1 MDSKLKLG
9 ISFAIIIAVIISS
22 NYNFYWS
29 LLLGQDNSTTGSTSQ
44 TVNAKADALKIGYFP
59 NLNHAQ
65 AIIGLNNGDFRQIIE
80 NDKNLGNISL
90 KGIVFTSGPSAI
102 EALYA
107 GQIDVAYLGPNPTIN
122 GYIVSGGEGLR
133 VISGAAS
140 GGASFIVRND
150 SGIETVNDLGGKKF
164 ASPQLGNTQ
173 DVALRKYL
181 IDNGFNTIE
190 NGGNVTVVAAKPADI
205 INMFLNKEIDGAW
218 VPEPLVAILK
228 EQGDGFILVDERD
241 LWPPEGKFVTANIL
255 ARTDYLKDN
264 PEIIKKLLE
273 AHVNETLWIN
283 QKLSKTNN
291 TETDEKNIQE
301 LTVAFNEGLK
311 KITGKTYPEN
321 QIKDALSRIEFT
333 YDPLSSSLNKIAQD
347 ANDLGYINFGSSRE
361 IDLSSIY
368 DLGLLNEV
376 LKEQRSKP
384 RSISSSNSLLF
395 NLLCLVN

>member
-9 ISFAIIIAVIISS
+9 ISFAIIIVVIISS

-29 LLLGQDNSTTGSTSQ
+29 LLMGQDNSTTGSTTQ
-44 TVNAKADALKIGYFP
+44 TVNAKADSLKIGYFP

-65 AIIGLNNGDFRQIIE
+65 AIIGLNNGDFRHIIE
-80 NDKNLGNISL
+80 NDKNLGNISV
-90 KGIVFTSGPSAI
+90 KEFVFTTGPSAI

-107 GQIDVAYLGPNPTIN
+107 GQIDVAYVGPNPTIN

-133 VISGAAS
+133 VISGASS

-181 IDNGFNTIE
+181 IDNGYNTIE
-190 NGGNVTVVAAKPADI
+190 NGGNVTVLAAKPADI
-205 INMFLNKEIDGAW
+205 IKVFLNKEIDGAW
-218 VPEPLVAILK
+218 VPEPLGAILK
-228 EQGDGFILVDERD
+228 EQGKGFILVDERE
-241 LWPPEGKFVTANIL
+241 LWPPEGKFVTASIL

-264 PEIIKKLLE
+264 PEIVKKLLE
-273 AHVNETLWIN
+273 AHINETLWIN

-311 KITGKTYPEN
+311 NITGKTYPED

-333 YDPLSSSLNKIAQD
+333 YDPLSASLNKIAED
-347 ANDLGYINFGSSRE
+347 ANDLGYINLGSSRQ

-376 LKEQRSKP
+376 LKSKGLSP
-384 RSISSSNSLLF
+384 
-395 NLLCLVN
+395 VP

>member
-22 NYNFYWS
+22 NYDFYWS
-29 LLLGQDNSTTGSTSQ
+29 FLLGQDNSTTESTSQ
-44 TVNAKADALKIGYFP
+44 SVDAKADSLKIGYFP

-65 AIIGLNNGDFRQIIE
+65 AIIGLNNGDFKQVIE
-80 NDKNLGNISL
+80 NDKNLGNTTL
-90 KGIVFTSGPSAI
+90 KEFVFTSGPSAI
-102 EALYA
+102 EALYS
-107 GQIDVAYLGPNPTIN
+107 GQIDVAYVGPNPAIN
-122 GYIVSGGEGLR
+122 AYIVSGGEGLR
-133 VISGAAS
+133 IISGASS
-140 GGASFIVRND
+140 GGVSFIVRND

-173 DVALRKYL
+173 DVALKKYL
-181 IDNGFNTIE
+181 IDNGFNTVE

-205 INMFLNKEIDGAW
+205 ITLFLNKEIDGAW
-218 VPEPLVAILK
+218 VPEPLGAILK
-228 EQGDGFILVDERD
+228 EQGKGFILVDERE
-241 LWPPEGKFVTANIL
+241 LWPPDGKFVTANIL

-264 PEIIKKLLE
+264 PEIIKKLLQS
-273 AHVNETLWIN
+273 HVNETLWIN

-333 YDPLSSSLNKIAQD
+333 YDPLSSSLNKIAED
-347 ANDLGYINFGSSRE
+347 ANDLGYINLGSGRE
-361 IDLSSIY
+361 INLSGIY

-376 LKEQRSKP
+376 LKSKGLSP
-384 RSISSSNSLLF
+384 
-395 NLLCLVN
+395 VP

>member
-22 NYNFYWS
+22 NYDFYWS
-29 LLLGQDNSTTGSTSQ
+29 FLLGQDNSTTESTSKS
-44 TVNAKADALKIGYFP
+44 VDAKADSLKIGYFP

-65 AIIGLNNGDFRQIIE
+65 AIIGLNNGDFKQVIE
-80 NDKNLGNISL
+80 NDKNLGNITL
-90 KGIVFTSGPSAI
+90 KEFVFTSGPSAI
-102 EALYA
+102 EALYS
-107 GQIDVAYLGPNPTIN
+107 GQIDVAYVGPNPAIN

-133 VISGAAS
+133 IISGASS

-173 DVALRKYL
+173 DVALKKYL
-181 IDNGFNTIE
+181 IDNGFNTVE

-205 INMFLNKEIDGAW
+205 ITLFLNKEIDGAW
-218 VPEPLVAILK
+218 VPEPLGAILK
-228 EQGDGFILVDERD
+228 EQGKGFILVDERE
-241 LWPPEGKFVTANIL
+241 LWPPDGKFVTANIL

-333 YDPLSSSLNKIAQD
+333 YDPLSSSLNKIAED
-347 ANDLGYINFGSSRE
+347 ANDLGYINLGSGRE
-361 IDLSSIY
+361 INLSGIY

-376 LKEQRSKP
+376 LKSKGLSP
-384 RSISSSNSLLF
+384 
-395 NLLCLVN
+395 VP

>member
-1 MDSKLKLG
+1 MDSKLKLS

-107 GQIDVAYLGPNPTIN
+107 GQIDVAYVGPNPTIN
-122 GYIVSGGEGLR
+122 GYIVSGGDGLR
-133 VISGAAS
+133 VISGASS
-140 GGASFIVRND
+140 GGASFVVRND

-173 DVALRKYL
+173 DVALKKYL
-181 IDNGFNTIE
+181 IDNGYNTIE
-190 NGGNVTVVAAKPADI
+190 NGGNVTVVAAKPADL
-205 INMFLNKEIDGAW
+205 INMFVNKEIDGAW

-255 ARTDYLKDN
+255 ARADYLEKN

-311 KITGKTYPEN
+311 KITGKTYPED

-333 YDPLSSSLNKIAQD
+333 YDPLSSSLNKIAED
-347 ANDLGYINFGSSRE
+347 ANDLGYINLGSGRE

-376 LKEQRSKP
+376 LKSKGLSP
-384 RSISSSNSLLF
+384 IP
-395 NLLCLVN
+395 

>member
-1 MDSKLKLG
+1 MDSKLKLS

-29 LLLGQDNSTTGSTSQ
+29 LLLGRDDSTTGSSSQ
-44 TVNAKADALKIGYFP
+44 SINAKADTLKIGYFP

-65 AIIGLNNGDFRQIIE
+65 AIIGLNNGDFAKIIE
-80 NDKNLGNISL
+80 NDENLGNISL

-107 GQIDVAYLGPNPTIN
+107 GQIDVAYVGPNPTIN
-122 GYIVSGGEGLR
+122 GYIISGGDGLH
-133 VISGAAS
+133 VISGASS
-140 GGASFIVRND
+140 GGASFVVRND

-173 DVALRKYL
+173 DVALKKYL
-181 IDNGFNTIE
+181 IDNGYNTVE
-190 NGGNVTVVAAKPADI
+190 NGGNVTAVAAKPADI
-205 INMFLNKEIDGAW
+205 INMFVNKEIDGAW
-218 VPEPLVAILK
+218 VPEPLAAILK

-255 ARTDYLKDN
+255 ARADYLEKN

-291 TETDEKNIQE
+291 SVTDEKNIQE

-333 YDPLSSSLNKIAQD
+333 YDPISSSLNKIAED
-347 ANDLGYINFGSSRE
+347 ANDLGYINLGSGRE

-368 DLGLLNEV
+368 DLGFLNEV
-376 LKEQRSKP
+376 LKSKGL
-384 RSISSSNSLLF
+384 SS
-395 NLLCLVN
+395 VP

>member
-1 MDSKLKLG
+1 MDPKLKLG

-44 TVNAKADALKIGYFP
+44 TVNAKADVLKIGYFP

-65 AIIGLNNGDFRQIIE
+65 AIIGLNNEDFRQIIE

-107 GQIDVAYLGPNPTIN
+107 GQIDVAYVGPNPTIN
-122 GYIVSGGEGLR
+122 GYIVSGGDGLR
-133 VISGAAS
+133 VISGASS
-140 GGASFIVRND
+140 GGASFVVRND

-173 DVALRKYL
+173 DVALKKYL
-181 IDNGFNTIE
+181 IDNGYNTIE

-205 INMFLNKEIDGAW
+205 INMFVNKEIDGAW

-255 ARTDYLKDN
+255 ARADYLEKN
-264 PEIIKKLLE
+264 PEIVKKLLE
-273 AHVNETLWIN
+273 AHVNETLWLN
-283 QKLSKTNN
+283 QKLSNTNN
-291 TETDEKNIQE
+291 SETDEKNIQE

-333 YDPLSSSLNKIAQD
+333 YDPLSSSLNKIAED
-347 ANDLGYINFGSSRE
+347 ANDLGYINLGSGRE

-376 LKEQRSKP
+376 LKSKGLSP
-384 RSISSSNSLLF
+384 
-395 NLLCLVN
+395 VP

>member
-29 LLLGQDNSTTGSTSQ
+29 LLLGQDNSTTGSSSQ
-44 TVNAKADALKIGYFP
+44 TVNVKADALKIGYFP

-107 GQIDVAYLGPNPTIN
+107 GQIDVAYVGPNPTIN
-122 GYIVSGGEGLR
+122 GYIVSGGDGLR
-133 VISGAAS
+133 VISGASS
-140 GGASFIVRND
+140 GGASFVVRNY

-173 DVALRKYL
+173 DVALKKYL
-181 IDNGFNTIE
+181 IDNGYNTIE
-190 NGGNVTVVAAKPADI
+190 NGGNVTVVAAKPADL
-205 INMFLNKEIDGAW
+205 INMFVNKEIDGAW

-255 ARTDYLKDN
+255 ARADYLEKN

-283 QKLSKTNN
+283 QKLSNTNN
-291 TETDEKNIQE
+291 SETDEKNIQE
-301 LTVAFNEGLK
+301 LAVAFNEGLK

-333 YDPLSSSLNKIAQD
+333 YDPLSSSLNKIAED
-347 ANDLGYINFGSSRE
+347 ANDLGYINLGSGRE

-376 LKEQRSKP
+376 LKSKGLSP
-384 RSISSSNSLLF
+384 IP
-395 NLLCLVN
+395 

>member
-29 LLLGQDNSTTGSTSQ
+29 LLLGQDNSTTGSSSQ
-44 TVNAKADALKIGYFP
+44 TVNVKADALKIGYFP

-107 GQIDVAYLGPNPTIN
+107 GQIDVAYVGPNPTIN
-122 GYIVSGGEGLR
+122 GYIVSGGDGLR
-133 VISGAAS
+133 VISGASS
-140 GGASFIVRND
+140 GGASFVVRND

-181 IDNGFNTIE
+181 IDNGYNTIE
-190 NGGNVTVVAAKPADI
+190 NGGNVTVVAAKPADL
-205 INMFLNKEIDGAW
+205 INMFVNKEIDGAW

-255 ARTDYLKDN
+255 ARADYLEKN

-301 LTVAFNEGLK
+301 LAVAFNEGLK

-333 YDPLSSSLNKIAQD
+333 YDPLSSSLNKIAED
-347 ANDLGYINFGSSRE
+347 ANDLGYINLGSGRE

-376 LKEQRSKP
+376 LKSKGLSP
-384 RSISSSNSLLF
+384 IP
-395 NLLCLVN
+395 

>member
-90 KGIVFTSGPSAI
+90 KGIVFNSGPSAI
-102 EALYA
+102 EALYS

-122 GYIVSGGEGLR
+122 GYIVSGGDGLR

-190 NGGNVTVVAAKPADI
+190 NGGNVTVLPIANADI
-205 INMFLNKEIDGAW
+205 LTAFLKKEIDGAW
-218 VPEPLVAILK
+218 VPEPWATRLVQEAGGK
-228 EQGDGFILVDERD
+228 ALVDEKS
-241 LWPPEGKFVTANIL
+241 LWPDGKFVTANLIV
-255 ARTDYLKDN
+255 RTDYLEKN
-264 PEIIKKLLE
+264 PDVIKKLLE
-273 AHVNETLWIN
+273 AHVDETLKIN
-283 QKLSKTNN
+283 NDTAAAAAKEFN
-291 TETDEKNIQE
+291 TQ
-301 LTVAFNEGLK
+301 LK
-311 KITGKTYPEN
+311 KLTGQEISEN
-321 QIKDALSRIEFT
+321 VLDKAFSNLELT
-333 YDPLSSSLNKIAQD
+333 YDPLKLTLFKS
-347 ANDLGYINFGSSRE
+347 ANDA
-361 IDLSSIY
+361 Y
-368 DLGLLNEV
+368 DLGFIEKGKDRPNLSGIYDTTLLNEV
-376 LKEQRSKP
+376 LAEKGLQ
-384 RSISSSNSLLF
+384 SIDDTGAIRNATNSTSSGEAIADIVS
-395 NLLCLVN
+395 

>member
-9 ISFAIIIAVIISS
+9 ISFAIIIVVIISS

-29 LLLGQDNSTTGSTSQ
+29 LLMGQDNSTTGSTSQ
-44 TVNAKADALKIGYFP
+44 TVKAKADSLKIGYFP

-65 AIIGLNNGDFRQIIE
+65 AVIGLNNGDFRQIIE
-80 NDKNLGNISL
+80 NEKNLGNISV
-90 KGIVFTSGPSAI
+90 KEFVFTTGPSAI

-107 GQIDVAYLGPNPTIN
+107 GQIDVAYVGPNPTIN

-133 VISGAAS
+133 VISGASS

-181 IDNGFNTIE
+181 IDNGFNTVE
-190 NGGNVTVVAAKPADI
+190 NGGNVTVLAAKPADI
-205 INMFLNKEIDGAW
+205 IKLFLNKEIDGAW
-218 VPEPLVAILK
+218 VPEPIGAILK
-228 EQGDGFILVDERD
+228 EQGKGFILVDERD
-241 LWPPEGKFVTANIL
+241 LWSPEGKFVTANIL

-273 AHVNETLWIN
+273 AHINETLWIN

-291 TETDEKNIQE
+291 TEADEKNIQE

-311 KITGKTYPEN
+311 NITGKTYPED
-321 QIKDALSRIEFT
+321 QLKDALSRIQFT
-333 YDPLSSSLNKIAQD
+333 YDPLSASLNKIAED
-347 ANDLGYINFGSSRE
+347 ANDLGYINLGSSRQ

-376 LKEQRSKP
+376 LKSKGLSP
-384 RSISSSNSLLF
+384 
-395 NLLCLVN
+395 VP

>member
-29 LLLGQDNSTTGSTSQ
+29 LLLGQDNSTTGSSSQ

-107 GQIDVAYLGPNPTIN
+107 GQIDVAYVGPNPTIN
-122 GYIVSGGEGLR
+122 GYIVSGGDGLR
-133 VISGAAS
+133 VISGASS
-140 GGASFIVRND
+140 GGASFVVRND

-173 DVALRKYL
+173 DVALKKYL
-181 IDNGFNTIE
+181 IDNGYNTIE
-190 NGGNVTVVAAKPADI
+190 NGGNVTVVAAKPADL
-205 INMFLNKEIDGAW
+205 INMFVNKEIDGAW

-255 ARTDYLKDN
+255 ARADYLEKN

-283 QKLSKTNN
+283 QKLSNTNN
-291 TETDEKNIQE
+291 SETDEKNIQE
-301 LTVAFNEGLK
+301 LAVAFNEGLK

-333 YDPLSSSLNKIAQD
+333 YDPLSSSLNKIAED
-347 ANDLGYINFGSSRE
+347 ANDLGYINLGSGRE

-376 LKEQRSKP
+376 LKSKGLSP
-384 RSISSSNSLLF
+384 IP
-395 NLLCLVN
+395 

>member
-1 MDSKLKLG
+1 MG
-9 ISFAIIIAVIISS
+9 ISCAIIIAVIISS
-22 NYNFYWS
+22 NSNFNWS
-29 LLLGQDNSTTGSTSQ
+29 FLVGQDKSITGSTSQ
-44 TVNAKADALKIGYFP
+44 SVNAKADSLKIGYFP

-65 AIIGLNNGDFRQIIE
+65 AIIGLSNGDFKKIIN

-90 KGIVFTSGPSAI
+90 KEFVFTAGPSAI

-107 GQIDVAYLGPNPTIN
+107 GQIDVAYVGPNPAIN

-133 VISGAAS
+133 IISGASS

-181 IDNGFNTIE
+181 IDNGFNTVE

-205 INMFLNKEIDGAW
+205 ITLFLKNEIDGAW
-218 VPEPLVAILK
+218 VPEPVGAILK
-228 EQGDGFILVDERD
+228 EQGKGFILVDERD
-241 LWPPEGKFVTANIL
+241 SWPPEGKFVTANML

-264 PEIIKKLLE
+264 PEVIKKLLE

-283 QKLSKTNN
+283 QKLSKTND
-291 TETDEKNIQE
+291 TKIDEKNIQE

-311 KITGKTYPEN
+311 KITGKTYPEG
-321 QIKDALSRIEFT
+321 QIRDALSRIEFT
-333 YDPLSSSLNKIAQD
+333 YDPLSASLNKIAED
-347 ANDLGYINFGSSRE
+347 ASDLGYINLGSSRG
-361 IDLSSIY
+361 IDLASIY
-368 DLGLLNEV
+368 DFGLLNEV
-376 LKEQRSKP
+376 LKSKGL
-384 RSISSSNSLLF
+384 ST
-395 NLLCLVN
+395 VQ

>member
-29 LLLGQDNSTTGSTSQ
+29 LLLGQDNSTTGSSSQ
-44 TVNAKADALKIGYFP
+44 TVNVKADALKIGYFP

-107 GQIDVAYLGPNPTIN
+107 GQIDVAYVGPNPTIN
-122 GYIVSGGEGLR
+122 GYIVSGGDGLR
-133 VISGAAS
+133 VISGASS
-140 GGASFIVRND
+140 GGASFVVRND

-173 DVALRKYL
+173 DVALKKYL
-181 IDNGFNTIE
+181 IDNGYNTIE

-205 INMFLNKEIDGAW
+205 INMFVNKEIDGAW

-228 EQGDGFILVDERD
+228 EQGDGFIFVDERD

-255 ARTDYLKDN
+255 ARADYLEKN

-283 QKLSKTNN
+283 QKLSNTNN
-291 TETDEKNIQE
+291 SETDEKNIQE
-301 LTVAFNEGLK
+301 LAVAFNEGLK

-333 YDPLSSSLNKIAQD
+333 YDPLSSSLNKIAED
-347 ANDLGYINFGSSRE
+347 ANDLGYINLGSGRE

-376 LKEQRSKP
+376 LKSKGLSP
-384 RSISSSNSLLF
+384 IP
-395 NLLCLVN
+395 

>member
-29 LLLGQDNSTTGSTSQ
+29 LLLGQDNSTTGSSSQ

-107 GQIDVAYLGPNPTIN
+107 GQIDVAYVGPNPTIN
-122 GYIVSGGEGLR
+122 GYIVSGGDGLR
-133 VISGAAS
+133 VISGASS
-140 GGASFIVRND
+140 GGASFVVRND

-181 IDNGFNTIE
+181 IDNGYNTIE
-190 NGGNVTVVAAKPADI
+190 NGGNVTVVAAKPADL
-205 INMFLNKEIDGAW
+205 INMFVNKEIDGAW

-255 ARTDYLKDN
+255 ARADYLEKN

-283 QKLSKTNN
+283 QKLSNTNN
-291 TETDEKNIQE
+291 SETDEKNIQE

-333 YDPLSSSLNKIAQD
+333 YDPLSSSLNKIAED
-347 ANDLGYINFGSSRE
+347 ANDLGYINLGSGRE

-376 LKEQRSKP
+376 LKSKGLSP
-384 RSISSSNSLLF
+384 IP
-395 NLLCLVN
+395 

>member
-1 MDSKLKLG
+1 MVRITVQL
-9 ISFAIIIAVIISS
+9 
-22 NYNFYWS
+22 
-29 LLLGQDNSTTGSTSQ
+29 GSTSQ

-273 AHVNETLWIN
+273 ATC
-283 QKLSKTNN
+283 Q
-291 TETDEKNIQE
+291 
-301 LTVAFNEGLK
+301 
-311 KITGKTYPEN
+311 
-321 QIKDALSRIEFT
+321 
-333 YDPLSSSLNKIAQD
+333 
-347 ANDLGYINFGSSRE
+347 
-361 IDLSSIY
+361 
-368 DLGLLNEV
+368 
-376 LKEQRSKP
+376 
-384 RSISSSNSLLF
+384 
-395 NLLCLVN
+395 

>member
-29 LLLGQDNSTTGSTSQ
+29 LLLGQDNSTTGSSSQ

-107 GQIDVAYLGPNPTIN
+107 GQIDVAYVGPNPTIN
-122 GYIVSGGEGLR
+122 GYIVSGGDGLR
-133 VISGAAS
+133 VISGASS
-140 GGASFIVRND
+140 GGASFVVRND
-150 SGIETVNDLGGKKF
+150 SGIETVNDLGRKKF

-173 DVALRKYL
+173 DVALKKYL
-181 IDNGFNTIE
+181 IDNGYNTIE
-190 NGGNVTVVAAKPADI
+190 NGGNVTVVAAKPADL
-205 INMFLNKEIDGAW
+205 INMFVNKEIDGAW

-255 ARTDYLKDN
+255 ARADYLEKN

-283 QKLSKTNN
+283 QKLSNTNN
-291 TETDEKNIQE
+291 SETDEKNIQE
-301 LTVAFNEGLK
+301 LAVAFNEGLK

-333 YDPLSSSLNKIAQD
+333 YDPLSSSLNKIAED
-347 ANDLGYINFGSSRE
+347 ANDLGYINLGSGRE

-376 LKEQRSKP
+376 LKSKGLSP
-384 RSISSSNSLLF
+384 IP
-395 NLLCLVN
+395 

>member
-29 LLLGQDNSTTGSTSQ
+29 LLLGQDNSTTGSSSQ

-107 GQIDVAYLGPNPTIN
+107 GQIDVAYVGPNPTIN
-122 GYIVSGGEGLR
+122 GYIVSGGDGLR
-133 VISGAAS
+133 VISGASS
-140 GGASFIVRND
+140 GGASFVVRND
-150 SGIETVNDLGGKKF
+150 SGIETVNDLGRKKF

-181 IDNGFNTIE
+181 IDNGYNTIE
-190 NGGNVTVVAAKPADI
+190 NGGNVTVVAAKPADL
-205 INMFLNKEIDGAW
+205 INMFVNKEIDGAW

-255 ARTDYLKDN
+255 AREDYLEKN
-264 PEIIKKLLE
+264 PEIIEKLLE

-283 QKLSKTNN
+283 QKLSNTNN
-291 TETDEKNIQE
+291 SETDEKNIQE
-301 LTVAFNEGLK
+301 LAVAFNEGLK

-333 YDPLSSSLNKIAQD
+333 YDPLSSSLNKIAED
-347 ANDLGYINFGSSRE
+347 ANDLGYINLGSGRE

-376 LKEQRSKP
+376 LKSKGLSP
-384 RSISSSNSLLF
+384 IP
-395 NLLCLVN
+395 